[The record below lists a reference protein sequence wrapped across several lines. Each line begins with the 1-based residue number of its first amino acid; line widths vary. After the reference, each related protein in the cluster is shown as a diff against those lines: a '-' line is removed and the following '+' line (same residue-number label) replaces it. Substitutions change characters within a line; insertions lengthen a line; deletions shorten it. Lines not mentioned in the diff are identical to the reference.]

1 MKHYASLI
9 AMFNDLHDFAVQ
21 HPDGTWSPAPCE
33 AKATHRLRC
42 TRWNTKRVPKRMPRK
57 PLVHP
62 RGYALAVVAEPLRK
76 PARRSTGALRLRCPL
91 PRPLPAYRPA
101 ASLQARR
108 RSLQRTAL
116 LCAKAPTKWIRII
129 DKMPGTKLDA
139 LYKAF
144 RRAETEFKSRN
155 RKAS

>member
-9 AMFNDLHDFAVQ
+9 EMFNQLHDYAVQ
-21 HPDGTWSPAPCE
+21 HPDGTWSPATSA

-62 RGYALAVVAEPLRK
+62 RGYALAVVALPLRK
-76 PARRSTGALRLRCPL
+76 PAKRPTGALRLVAAL
-91 PRPLPAYRPA
+91 PRPLPVYRPA
-101 ASLQARR
+101 AGLRARR
-108 RSLQRTAL
+108 RYLQHLAIR
-116 LCAKAPTKWIRII
+116 CAKAPTKWVRTIE
-129 DKMPGTKLDA
+129 KMPSTKLDA

-144 RRAETEFKSRN
+144 HRAGAAFKSR
-155 RKAS
+155 R